1 MTDAQKA
8 RFFIGFGVP
17 TINFQV
23 NSVRVVPIMEHSP
36 FSAFSVKKFF
46 IATVFS
52 LLVIRVIQYLK
63 DQNSRYILIH

>member
-46 IATVFS
+46 
-52 LLVIRVIQYLK
+52 LLPLYSVYWL
-63 DQNSRYILIH
+63 LE

>member
-1 MTDAQKA
+1 MHKSTQREMTDAQKA

-46 IATVFS
+46 
-52 LLVIRVIQYLK
+52 LLPLYSIYWL
-63 DQNSRYILIH
+63 LE